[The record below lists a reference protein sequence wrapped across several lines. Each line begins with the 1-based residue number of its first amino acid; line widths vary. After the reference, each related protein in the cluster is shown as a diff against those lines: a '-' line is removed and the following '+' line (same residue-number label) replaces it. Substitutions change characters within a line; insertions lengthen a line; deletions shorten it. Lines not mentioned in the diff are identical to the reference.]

1 MYKNEKIFQFFA
13 NLILALLTICCVAPF
28 LLMISASFSSESA
41 LSVYGYTF
49 WPKEFDLSAYKY
61 LFSSTGALL
70 KAYSVS
76 IRYPEKI
83 FRAEIYL
90 LFISFSQCCLMVV

>member
-49 WPKEFDLSAYKY
+49 WPKR
-61 LFSSTGALL
+61 
-70 KAYSVS
+70 V
-76 IRYPEKI
+76 
-83 FRAEIYL
+83 
-90 LFISFSQCCLMVV
+90 